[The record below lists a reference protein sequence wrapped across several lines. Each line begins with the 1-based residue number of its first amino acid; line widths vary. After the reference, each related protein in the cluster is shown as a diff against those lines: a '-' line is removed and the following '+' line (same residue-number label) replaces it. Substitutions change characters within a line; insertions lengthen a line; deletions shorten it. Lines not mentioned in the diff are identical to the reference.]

1 MEQSVKRSKVT
12 KESMVDDIA
21 SSIRDISTSVTSMS
35 ERYRTLLKANKAAV
49 LYCQK
54 IEKRQ
59 RETALGQLQTDL
71 EQTRI
76 EQK

>member
-1 MEQSVKRSKVT
+1 MEQPRKRLKIT
-12 KESMVDDIA
+12 KESVVDDIA
-21 SSIRDISTSVTSMS
+21 SSIHISTSVTSIS
-35 ERYRTLLKANKAAV
+35 ESYRTLLKANKAVV
-49 LYCQK
+49 LYCQS

-59 RETALGQLQTDL
+59 RETTLGQLQTDL

>member
-1 MEQSVKRSKVT
+1 MEQLHKRSKIT
-12 KESMVDDIA
+12 KESVIDDIT
-21 SSIRDISTSVTSMS
+21 SSIRDISTSVTSIS
-35 ERYRTLLKANKAAV
+35 ESYRTLLKANKAVV
-49 LYCQK
+49 LYCQS

-59 RETALGQLQTDL
+59 RETTLDKLQTDL